1 MQPSEPSFNWLVTKA
16 CPQIFFILT
25 HANQWLCFCKT
36 SQKPE
41 FRPAKYP
48 KNPQMDKPLRIFL
61 IEDDMDDIELLQ
73 DSLKDNRVPFTMN
86 IVREGDKVSTYLKEC
101 TVLPHVIV
109 MDFNL
114 PKVHGK
120 DILKTIKSFDGFK
133 DIPLLVLTTSTAKDD
148 IDYSYKMG
156 ADMYLTK
163 PSNIKGFNETVAAIV
178 ELATR

>member
-1 MQPSEPSFNWLVTKA
+1 MAE
-16 CPQIFFILT
+16 
-25 HANQWLCFCKT
+25 
-36 SQKPE
+36 
-41 FRPAKYP
+41 
-48 KNPQMDKPLRIFL
+48 PLRIFL

-73 DSLKDNRVPFTMN
+73 ESLKDNNISYTMN
-86 IVREGDKVSTYLKEC
+86 VVREGDKVSSYLREC

-133 DIPLLVLTTSTAKDD
+133 EIPLLVLTTSTAKED

-156 ADMYLTK
+156 ANKYLTK
-163 PSNIKGFNETVAAIV
+163 PSSIKGFNETVAAIV

>member
-1 MQPSEPSFNWLVTKA
+1 
-16 CPQIFFILT
+16 
-25 HANQWLCFCKT
+25 
-36 SQKPE
+36 
-41 FRPAKYP
+41 
-48 KNPQMDKPLRIFL
+48 MDKSLRIFL

-73 DSLKDNRVPFTMN
+73 ESLKDNSVLFTMN

-133 DIPLLVLTTSTAKDD
+133 DVPLLVLTTSTAKDD

-156 ADMYLTK
+156 ADKYLTK

>member
-1 MQPSEPSFNWLVTKA
+1 MEQ
-16 CPQIFFILT
+16 
-25 HANQWLCFCKT
+25 
-36 SQKPE
+36 
-41 FRPAKYP
+41 
-48 KNPQMDKPLRIFL
+48 PLRIFL

-73 DSLKDNRVPFTMN
+73 ESLKDNNVVYTMN
-86 IVREGDKVSTYLKEC
+86 VIREGDRVSSYLREC

-133 DIPLLVLTTSTAKDD
+133 EIPLLVLTTSTAKDD

-156 ADMYLTK
+156 ANKYLTK
-163 PSNIKGFNETVAAIV
+163 PNSIKGFNETVAAIV
-178 ELATR
+178 ELAAR

>member
-1 MQPSEPSFNWLVTKA
+1 ME
-16 CPQIFFILT
+16 
-25 HANQWLCFCKT
+25 
-36 SQKPE
+36 E
-41 FRPAKYP
+41 
-48 KNPQMDKPLRIFL
+48 PLRIFL

-73 DSLKDNRVPFTMN
+73 ESLKDNNVSYTMN
-86 IVREGDKVSTYLKEC
+86 VVREGDKVSSYLREC

-114 PKVHGK
+114 PKIHGK

-133 DIPLLVLTTSTAKDD
+133 EIPLLVLTTSTAKED

-156 ADMYLTK
+156 ANKYLTK
-163 PSNIKGFNETVAAIV
+163 PSSIKGFNETVAAIV

>member
-1 MQPSEPSFNWLVTKA
+1 MAE
-16 CPQIFFILT
+16 
-25 HANQWLCFCKT
+25 
-36 SQKPE
+36 
-41 FRPAKYP
+41 
-48 KNPQMDKPLRIFL
+48 PLRIFL

-73 DSLKDNRVPFTMN
+73 ESLKDNNISYTMN
-86 IVREGDKVSTYLKEC
+86 VVREGDKVSSYLREC

-114 PKVHGK
+114 PKIHGK

-133 DIPLLVLTTSTAKDD
+133 EIPLLVLTTSTAKED

-156 ADMYLTK
+156 ANKYLTK
-163 PSNIKGFNETVAAIV
+163 PSSIKGFNETVAAIV

>member
-1 MQPSEPSFNWLVTKA
+1 
-16 CPQIFFILT
+16 
-25 HANQWLCFCKT
+25 
-36 SQKPE
+36 
-41 FRPAKYP
+41 
-48 KNPQMDKPLRIFL
+48 MDKPLRIFL

-73 DSLKDNRVPFTMN
+73 ESLKDNSVMFTMN

-156 ADMYLTK
+156 ADKYLTK